1 LLPQPAAVKSL
12 PVCIS
17 WKEFAVANAARQAG
31 LDEPVIRRMH
41 QNYTALRA
49 DQTVAAA
56 LEWLR
61 QHPPSERIIYFYV
74 VDDAGVLKG
83 VVPTRRL
90 ILSAPDARLA
100 DIMVAKVTALP
111 AQATVLE
118 ACEFFILHRLLAFPV
133 VDAEARLIGVVDI
146 DLYTGELD
154 RLGESTVALRWLRP
168 FARFLKI
175 ESAAGFVLLGCAIV
189 AIVLANSPWA
199 EAFHRFWETDIGVEL
214 GGFVLKKNLL
224 HWINDGLMTLFFFVV
239 GLEIKREFVSGE
251 LNEWRKAALPIIAAV
266 GGMAAPAAVYLA
278 LQWGKPTAHGWGV
291 PTATDIAFVVGFLV
305 LLGPRV
311 PHGLKVMLL
320 SLAIVDDI
328 GATLIIAAAYTA
340 ELSATAL
347 AFGIGGLGLVLVFR
361 WIGVRSVFAYVALGV
376 PIWIAFVKSGV
387 HPTVAG
393 VALGLLTP
401 ARPWLGD
408 RVPFDLV
415 TDLLTRIGALQGEQT
430 GQRELVSPL
439 ERLEHALHPWVA
451 FFIMPVFALANAGVA
466 VEAADV
472 GQPIAIAVAAG
483 LIVGKPL
490 GVVLFGLAA
499 VTLGLAK
506 FPAGVNAKVLV
517 GAGCLAGI
525 GFTMSIFIA
534 GLAFDDAHH
543 LAESKIG
550 ILVGSGVSATLG
562 SLLLRW
568 FLPDAGNGGKTSEE
582 G

>member
-1 LLPQPAAVKSL
+1 M
-12 PVCIS
+12 
-17 WKEFAVANAARQAG
+17 ANASRQAG

-41 QNYTALRA
+41 QNYTALRI

-61 QHPPSERIIYFYV
+61 QHPPPDRIIYFYV
-74 VDDAGVLKG
+74 VDDAGVLQG

-111 AQATVLE
+111 ARATVLE

-133 VDAEARLIGVVDI
+133 VDDDGRLIGVVDI
-146 DLYTGELD
+146 ELYTGELD
-154 RLGESTVALRWLRP
+154 RLGETTPALRWLRP
-168 FARFLKI
+168 FALFLKI

-199 EAFHRFWETDIGVEL
+199 SAFHNFWEMKIGVEL
-214 GGFVLKKNLL
+214 GGFALKKTLL

-239 GLEIKREFVSGE
+239 GLEIKREFVAGE
-251 LNEWRKAALPIIAAV
+251 LNEWRKAALPIVAAV
-266 GGMAAPAAVYLA
+266 GGMVAPAATYLA
-278 LQWGKPTAHGWGV
+278 FQWGQPTAHGWGV

-328 GATLIIAAAYTA
+328 GATLVIAVAYTDDLGMA
-340 ELSATAL
+340 AL
-347 AFGIGGLGLVLVFR
+347 AAGVGGLALVLVFR
-361 WIGVRSVFAYVALGV
+361 WIGVRSVAAYVALSV

-393 VALGLLTP
+393 VALGLMTP

-415 TDLLTRIGALQGEQT
+415 TDLLTRIGANTEPSHG
-430 GQRELVSPL
+430 ELVSPL

-466 VEAADV
+466 VTPADI
-472 GQPIAIAVAAG
+472 GEPIAIAVAAG

-499 VTLGLAK
+499 VSLGLAR

-534 GLAFDDAHH
+534 SLAFDDPHH
-543 LAESKIG
+543 LAEAKIG
-550 ILVGSGVSATLG
+550 ILVGSGISATLG
-562 SLLLRW
+562 CLLLRW
-568 FLPDAGNGGKTSEE
+568 FLPCPGNGGKTEAN

>member
-1 LLPQPAAVKSL
+1 MS
-12 PVCIS
+12 
-17 WKEFAVANAARQAG
+17 QAG
-31 LDEPVIRRMH
+31 LDELVSRRMH
-41 QNYTALRA
+41 QNYTALRM

-56 LEWLR
+56 LDWLR
-61 QHPPSERIIYFYV
+61 QHPPQDRIIYFYV
-74 VDDAGVLKG
+74 VDDAGTLKG

-100 DIMVAKVTALP
+100 DIMVAKVMALP
-111 AQATVLE
+111 ARATVLE

-133 VDAEARLIGVVDI
+133 VDDDGRLIGVVDI
-146 DLYTGELD
+146 ELYTGELD
-154 RLGESTVALRWLRP
+154 RLGDTTPALRWLRP
-168 FARFLKI
+168 FALFLKI
-175 ESAAGFVLLGCAIV
+175 ESAAGFVLLGCAVV

-199 EAFHRFWETDIGVEL
+199 GAFHDVWETEIGVEL
-214 GGFVLKKNLL
+214 GGFGLKKTLL

-239 GLEIKREFVSGE
+239 GLEIKREFVAGE
-251 LNEWRKAALPIIAAV
+251 LNEWRKAALPIVAAV

-278 LQWGKPTAHGWGV
+278 FQAGQPTAHGWGV

-328 GATLIIAAAYTA
+328 GATLVIAVAYTA
-340 ELSATAL
+340 ELSTTAL
-347 AFGIGGLGLVLVFR
+347 ALGIGGLGLVVVLR
-361 WIGVRSVFAYVALGV
+361 ALGVRSVAAYVVLSV

-415 TDLLTRIGALQGEQT
+415 TDLLTRIGALQGENARQN
-430 GQRELVSPL
+430 ELVSPL

-466 VEAADV
+466 VTLADV
-472 GQPIAIAVAAG
+472 GEPIALAVAAG
-483 LIVGKPL
+483 LVVGKPL

-499 VTLGLAK
+499 VGVGLAK

-525 GFTMSIFIA
+525 GFTMAIFIA
-534 GLAFDDAHH
+534 SLAFDDPHH
-543 LAESKIG
+543 LAEAKIG
-550 ILVGSGVSATLG
+550 ILIGSGISAALG
-562 SLLLRW
+562 CFLLRW
-568 FLPDAGNGGKTSEE
+568 FLPAGNAGKTE
-582 G
+582 GTG